1 MLSVW
6 VLPTR
11 AKLRGEAARWQHRPG
26 YPRLGVHAWTCLP
39 ATRIV
44 PCMQI
49 AADARVECDPLESL
63 VLVLVK
69 CCQACSVG
77 PHRSHS
83 DTHSTPTRR
92 GTRVSGAMAD
102 STTISSTSIVRS
114 SDDIASNSGGMHT
127 SGETTAVSGGPHR
140 SSDDT
145 AMSSSSLMHIDDYD
159 ESAIS
164 SGGVHTSG
172 DTATNSGGVHT
183 SGDTATNS
191 GGMRTR
197 SRESLVASHSCYRIV
212 SRVSGAMAGSVSVQ
226 AVTHDGL
233 GKGPVYKFR
242 KSEIKSAIQKAV
254 RRQDFREADKALTLY
269 CDVVG
274 DKPRQVGW

>member
-1 MLSVW
+1 
-6 VLPTR
+6 
-11 AKLRGEAARWQHRPG
+11 
-26 YPRLGVHAWTCLP
+26 
-39 ATRIV
+39 
-44 PCMQI
+44 MQI